1 MDNKNNAKVL
11 PSVSGML
18 RRLGGRIRD
27 YVTSYVPARS
37 DREKTEDRW
46 RNIGQATEA
55 AKGVAYGIMAYLF
68 ASAPMFM
75 GAMPL
80 GIALMMASTRRVPY
94 AYAGLAAA
102 ALTGSVFQV
111 PIFLVYTAAFIIR
124 MLLSKWI
131 SSKSEKTIPFDEPL
145 LLRMG
150 MSAAIGFASGTVR
163 IIGGGFLLYDIFA
176 AIFETVC
183 APMAVYL
190 FNCALDRSRRF
201 TLLFD
206 TGIASLLFA
215 SVYSLQRFSLLGFS
229 PAVIAA
235 FAITL
240 YMSHEGGILR
250 GGVTGLICGIAC
262 TPAYAPLYA
271 LAGIAAGIF
280 WNISVA
286 VAAIAATITGIAFG
300 VYLDGFSALRTFAP
314 DIIASSVIFL
324 PFVQFGL
331 LPKITIFSQPAQL
344 PDRAANAA
352 AIAERQRK
360 RTVIKFEALSSALCS
375 LSEVFYTLSDR
386 LRRPGIYDIRQ
397 AINRIFGEKC
407 AGCTMN
413 SLCWNREY
421 STTLDVCDK
430 LSRQMQHKGHVTR
443 EDIPSFMLER
453 CRNAD
458 HILAELNLLYAEL
471 LEKSIKT
478 DKTEIFAMDYE
489 AMAKLLE
496 EAASENETE
505 FELDEELSERAR
517 EAVKYM
523 NFAASSIAVYGE
535 RKKCVI
541 AGGIDLARIRLNA
554 SELHT
559 AFENLCGTQM
569 TYPQFSID
577 NDYITMTL
585 TATRRL
591 GTETAFASDRKKD
604 ESINGDNIIAFENR
618 EDYFY
623 TLLSDGMGSGPEAA
637 LTSRVCGVFLEK
649 MLSAGNAKAITL
661 EMLNNFIRNKNTECF
676 ATVDL
681 LEIDLLSGKA
691 GFIKSGAAPSYIMR
705 DGSLFKI
712 SSNTLPVGITREITA
727 EEIKFE
733 LENGDVIIIVSDGIA
748 QSFEDGIWLT
758 ELVCLQWEDNL
769 DRMAQKILS
778 EAKQHNKRS
787 DDMTVGLVRVV
798 DVCST

>member
-1 MDNKNNAKVL
+1 MENKNNAKTL
-11 PSVSGML
+11 PSVSEML
-18 RRLGGRIRD
+18 RSFGGRVKN
-27 YVTSYVPARS
+27 YVTSYVPERT
-37 DREKTEDRW
+37 DTERTEDRSH
-46 RNIGQATEA
+46 ITGQATEA
-55 AKGVAYGIMAYLF
+55 ARGIVFGALTYLF

-75 GAMPL
+75 GTTPL
-80 GIALMMASTRRVPY
+80 GCALMMASTRRVPY
-94 AYAGLAAA
+94 AYAGLATA
-102 ALTGSVFQV
+102 ALTGSVFQL
-111 PIFLVYTAAFIIR
+111 PLFIVYTIAFIIR
-124 MLLSKWI
+124 MLVSKWL
-131 SSKSEKTIPFDEPL
+131 SEPKKPVWFNEPL
-145 LLRMG
+145 LLRVG
-150 MSAAIGFASGTVR
+150 LSAAAGFAAGTVR
-163 IIGGGFLLYDIFA
+163 IVGGGFLYYDIFGTV
-176 AIFETVC
+176 FETVC
-183 APMAVYL
+183 APAAVYL

-201 TLLFD
+201 TLLCD
-206 TGIASLLFA
+206 AGIAALLFA
-215 SVYSLQRFSLLGFS
+215 SVYSLQRFSILGFS
-229 PAVIAA
+229 LAVIAA
-235 FAITL
+235 FAVTL
-240 YMSHEGGILR
+240 YVSRDGGIMK
-250 GGVTGLICGIAC
+250 GGITGLICGIAC
-262 TPAYAPLYA
+262 TPAFAPIYA
-271 LAGIAAGIF
+271 LAGIAAGLF
-280 WNISVA
+280 WNISAAVA
-286 VAAIAATITGIAFG
+286 VIAATITGIAFG
-300 VYLDGFSALRTFAP
+300 VYLDGFTALRTFAP
-314 DIIASSVIFL
+314 DIIAASVIFL
-324 PFVQFGL
+324 PFVQLGL
-331 LPKITIFSQPAQL
+331 LPKITILSHPIEL

-360 RTVIKFEALSSALCS
+360 RTVIKLEALSSAFCS

-397 AINRIFGEKC
+397 TINRVFGERC
-407 AGCTMN
+407 AGCSMN

-430 LSRQMQHKGHVTR
+430 LSRQLQHKGHVTR

-453 CRNAD
+453 CRNVD
-458 HILAELNLLYAEL
+458 HILAELNLIYADL
-471 LEKSIKT
+471 LEKSVKS

-496 EAASENETE
+496 EAAAENEIE
-505 FELDEELSERAR
+505 FELDDDLSDRAR

-541 AGGIDLARIRLNA
+541 AGGVDLARVRLSA
-554 SELHT
+554 EDLHT
-559 AFENLCGTQM
+559 AFENLCGTPM

-591 GTETAFASDRKKD
+591 GTETAFASDRKK
-604 ESINGDNIIAFENR
+604 EENINGDNIITFENR

-623 TLLSDGMGSGPEAA
+623 TLLSDGMGSGHEAA
-637 LTSRVCGVFLEK
+637 LTSRICGIFLEK
-649 MLSAGNAKAITL
+649 MLSAGNGKAVTL
-661 EMLNNFIRNKNTECF
+661 EMLNNFIRNKNMECF

-733 LENGDVIIIVSDGIA
+733 LESGDVIIIVSDGVA

-758 ELVCLQWEDNL
+758 ELVCLEWDDNL
-769 DRMAQKILS
+769 DMMARRILS
-778 EAKQHNKRS
+778 EAKRNNKRS
-787 DDMTVGLVRVV
+787 DDMTVGLVRVI
-798 DVCST
+798 DAA

>member
-1 MDNKNNAKVL
+1 MENKNNAKTL
-11 PSVSGML
+11 PSVSEML
-18 RRLGGRIRD
+18 RSFGGRIKN
-27 YVTSYVPARS
+27 YVTSYVPERT
-37 DREKTEDRW
+37 DTERTEDRS
-46 RNIGQATEA
+46 RISGQATEA
-55 AKGVAYGIMAYLF
+55 ARGIVFGALTYLF

-75 GAMPL
+75 GTTPL
-80 GIALMMASTRRVPY
+80 GCALMMACTRRVPY
-94 AYAGLAAA
+94 AYAGLATA
-102 ALTGSVFQV
+102 ALTGSVFQL
-111 PIFLVYTAAFIIR
+111 PLFIVYTIAFIIR
-124 MLLSKWI
+124 ILVSKWL
-131 SSKSEKTIPFDEPL
+131 SELKKPVWFNEPL
-145 LLRMG
+145 LLRAG
-150 MSAAIGFASGTVR
+150 LSAAAGFAAGMVH
-163 IIGGGFLLYDIFA
+163 IVGGGFLYYDIFGTV
-176 AIFETVC
+176 FETVC
-183 APMAVYL
+183 APVAVYL
-190 FNCALDRSRRF
+190 FNCALDQSKRF
-201 TLLFD
+201 TLLCD
-206 TGIASLLFA
+206 AGIAALLFA
-215 SVYSLQRFSLLGFS
+215 SVYSLQRFSIFGFS
-229 PAVIAA
+229 LAVIAA
-235 FAITL
+235 FAVTL
-240 YMSHEGGILR
+240 YVSREGGILK
-250 GGVTGLICGIAC
+250 GGITGLICGIAC
-262 TPAYAPLYA
+262 TPSFAPIYA
-271 LAGIAAGIF
+271 LAGIAAGMF
-280 WNISVA
+280 WNISAAVA
-286 VAAIAATITGIAFG
+286 VIAATITGIAFG
-300 VYLDGFSALRTFAP
+300 VYLDGFTALRTFAP

-324 PFVQFGL
+324 PFVQLGL
-331 LPKITIFSQPAQL
+331 LPKITILSHPIEL

-360 RTVIKFEALSSALCS
+360 RTVIKLEALSSALCS

-397 AINRIFGEKC
+397 TINRVFGERC
-407 AGCTMN
+407 AGCPMN

-430 LSRQMQHKGHVTR
+430 LSRQLQHKGHVTR

-453 CRNAD
+453 CRNVD
-458 HILAELNLLYAEL
+458 HISAELNLIYADL
-471 LEKSIKT
+471 LEKSVKS

-496 EAASENETE
+496 EAAAENKIE
-505 FELDEELSERAR
+505 FELDDELSERAR

-541 AGGIDLARIRLNA
+541 AGGIDLARVRLSA
-554 SELHT
+554 EDLHK
-559 AFENLCGTQM
+559 AFENLCGTPM

-591 GTETAFASDRKKD
+591 GTETAFASDRKK
-604 ESINGDNIIAFENR
+604 EENVNGDNIITFENR

-623 TLLSDGMGSGPEAA
+623 ILLSDGMGSGHEAA
-637 LTSRVCGVFLEK
+637 LTSRICGIFLEK
-649 MLSAGNAKAITL
+649 MLSAGNGKAVTL
-661 EMLNNFIRNKNTECF
+661 EMLNNFIRNKNMECF

-733 LENGDVIIIVSDGIA
+733 LESGDVIIIVSDGIA

-758 ELVCLQWEDNL
+758 ELVCLEWDDNL
-769 DRMAQKILS
+769 DLMARRILS
-778 EAKQHNKRS
+778 EAKRNNKRS
-787 DDMTVGLVRVV
+787 DDMTVGLVRVIDAV
-798 DVCST
+798 